1 MSAPPGMPGMPPGMP
16 DPEAIFQSWWPIIIA
31 LTGGFLYGLR

>member
-1 MSAPPGMPGMPPGMP
+1 MNSPGGLQLPEGMP

-31 LTGGFLYGLR
+31 IGGGFIYGLR